1 MAVFNQK
8 CGGYKLKIN
17 DEEMS
22 PEVGAPAVLSVDWS
36 GVRNS
41 RTRAKMKR
49 VLEDLESP
57 VDFSDGLWKS
67 FVMGDL
73 PASPSRLLVLTDL
86 STCARAFRSTEIHRW
101 TSAVRTSGA
110 YILALVRGELDR
122 RYADLVDDIVRAS
135 ENRVSVCAFSPAD
148 PEELEVCLNR
158 AIFSTDPLA
167 ILEVRYSPG
176 EERLWLC
183 FGDGRKA
190 TLSLADLGLAD
201 LSPPLLPHT
210 ATVSEDHD
218 SIQVLRADGS
228 VFDIDSAAVRS
239 LIDEATAANFR
250 DAAIR
255 SDQELGR
262 ILRQK
267 RLARGMTQVEMSQA
281 SGLEQSLISKL
292 ENGRHRPRFDT
303 LRKYAVA
310 LGMTVPEAL
319 RISLS

>member
-1 MAVFNQK
+1 
-8 CGGYKLKIN
+8 
-17 DEEMS
+17 
-22 PEVGAPAVLSVDWS
+22 
-36 GVRNS
+36 
-41 RTRAKMKR
+41 MKR
-49 VLEDLESP
+49 VLEDLETP
-57 VDFSDGLWKS
+57 VEFSDGLWIS
-67 FVMGDL
+67 FIMGEM
-73 PASPSRLLVLTDL
+73 PTSPSRFLVLTDL
-86 STCARAFRSTEIHRW
+86 STCARAFRSADIHHW
-101 TSAVRTSGA
+101 TSAVRISGA

-135 ENRVSVCAFSPAD
+135 ESRVSVCAFSPED
-148 PEELEVCLNR
+148 PEGLEACLNR
-158 AIFSTDPLA
+158 AVFSTDPLA
-167 ILEVRYSPG
+167 ILEVRYSLA

-190 TLSLADLGLAD
+190 TLALTDLGLAA

-210 ATVSEDHD
+210 ATVSDDHD

-239 LIDEATAANFR
+239 LIDEATAANLR
-250 DAAIR
+250 EAAVR

-267 RLARGMTQVEMSQA
+267 RLARGMTQVEVSQA

-303 LRKYAVA
+303 LRRYSVA
-310 LGMTVPEAL
+310 LGMTVPEVLGTAT
-319 RISLS
+319 RSPEKAPW